1 MPHDGRPA
9 AGADTAI
16 RIAINHPMRAWVEAL
31 QRVLEPRTDIEVLTG
46 HTDLRWARNAV
57 ATGQADLLLTHVE
70 SPAGPLFTML
80 AELLTVSP
88 KLKIVAISDAEDPEL
103 LAAAL
108 RNGVRGWVEPNAS
121 VNHLVRV
128 MHGVARGETWV
139 PPRLLGGALEALIE
153 GNNGRAQASGL
164 IASLSPREVEMLQ
177 CLAMGMSRQE
187 IAERYTLSPHTV
199 RTHINN
205 VLHKLDVHSTLAA
218 VSIARRMGLTEGLPQ
233 QRKAKL

>member
-1 MPHDGRPA
+1 MPHEGRPEV
-9 AGADTAI
+9 GPDTAI

-31 QRVLEPRTDIEVLTG
+31 QRVLEPRSDINVLTG

-88 KLKIVAISDAEDPEL
+88 SLKIVAISDAEDPEL

-128 MHGVARGETWV
+128 MHGVSRGETWV

-153 GNNGRAQASGL
+153 GNNGREQASGL

-177 CLAMGMSRQE
+177 CLARGMSRQE

-233 QRKAKL
+233 QRKA

>member
-1 MPHDGRPA
+1 MPHEGRPQ
-9 AGADTAI
+9 AGVETAI
-16 RIAINHPMRAWVEAL
+16 RIAINHPMRAWVDAL
-31 QRVLEPRTDIEVLTG
+31 QRVLEPRTDVEVLTG
-46 HTDLRWARNAV
+46 HTDLRWARHAV
-57 ATGQADLLLTHVE
+57 ATGQADLLLTYVE
-70 SPAGPLFTML
+70 SPAGPLFTVL
-80 AELLTVSP
+80 AELLGVAP
-88 KLKIVAISDAEDPEL
+88 ELRIVAISDSEDPEL
-103 LAAAL
+103 LATAL

-128 MHGVARGETWV
+128 MQGVARGETWV
-139 PPRLLGGALEALIE
+139 PPRLLGPALDALID
-153 GNNGRAQASGL
+153 GTNGRQQASGL
-164 IASLSPREVEMLQ
+164 IANLSPREVEMLQ

-233 QRKAKL
+233 QRKA